1 MKESIIMNRSL
12 ALASCAAFSFIIVSG
27 FVAKTDRAVAQQ
39 SDKPSAEVEVQAERI
54 VRHEVGRSSS
64 GIPIELI
71 QLTRRVGYGD
81 LDLKKHSD
89 VTELEKRI
97 SATAEEACKTLA
109 DDYPLVAPNNPNCVK
124 EATDGAMKQA
134 DVAIK
139 MANK

>member
-1 MKESIIMNRSL
+1 MNRSL
-12 ALASCAAFSFIIVSG
+12 IFASYAAFSLIIAGG
-27 FVAKTDRAVAQQ
+27 FVAKIDRAVGQQ
-39 SDKPSAEVEVQAERI
+39 NDKPTAEVEIQAERV

-89 VTELEKRI
+89 VTELERRI

-124 EATDGAMKQA
+124 EATDGGMKQA
-134 DVAIK
+134 EDAVK